1 MSQDLAALTAQILAF
16 RDARDW
22 AQFHTPD
29 QLAKCISIEAAELLE
44 CYLWKKPEEADRL
57 KVGAELADIL
67 YATLLLAH
75 TMNLDLAQELQKKL
89 TENAK
94 KYPLDK
100 AKGSNKKYS
109 EL

>member
-1 MSQDLAALTAQILAF
+1 MPQDLQQLTAQILAF

-44 CYLWKKPEEADRL
+44 CYLWKKPQEADPQ
-57 KVGAELADIL
+57 KVAAELADIL

-75 TMNLDLAQELQKKL
+75 TLDLNLEQELQKKL
-89 TENAK
+89 AQNAE
-94 KYPLDK
+94 KYPVDK
-100 AKGSNKKYS
+100 AKGSNKKYT